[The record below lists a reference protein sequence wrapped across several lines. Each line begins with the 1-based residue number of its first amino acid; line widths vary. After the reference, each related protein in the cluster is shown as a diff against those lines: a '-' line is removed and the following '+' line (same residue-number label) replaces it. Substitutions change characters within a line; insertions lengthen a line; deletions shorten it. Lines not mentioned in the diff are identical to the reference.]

1 MYNILY
7 DLMNTKVTYS
17 LVAIALFSVMIAPA
31 VLTSN
36 VFADKPRSFET
47 CEKQVGNGGTTEG
60 RCKQNDKNFQ
70 EGECAECV
78 KGKSGKVDR
87 SGQCP

>member
-1 MYNILY
+1 MKPN
-7 DLMNTKVTYS
+7 MTYS
-17 LVAIALFSVMIAPA
+17 LIAVAIFSLMVAPA
-31 VLTSN
+31 VLSSS

-60 RCKQNDKNFQ
+60 GCKQNNKNFE
-70 EGECAECV
+70 EGECTEHV
-78 KGKSGKVDR
+78 KGKSGNVDR

>member
-1 MYNILY
+1 MKSNI
-7 DLMNTKVTYS
+7 VYS
-17 LVAIALFSVMIAPA
+17 LIAVAIFSLIVAPA
-31 VLTSN
+31 VLSSN

-60 RCKQNDKNFQ
+60 GCKQNNKNFE
-70 EGECAECV
+70 EGECTEHV
-78 KGKSGKVDR
+78 KGKSGNVDR

>member
-1 MYNILY
+1 
-7 DLMNTKVTYS
+7 MNTKVTYS
-17 LVAIALFSVMIAPA
+17 LVAIALFSVMVAPA

-60 RCKQNDKNFQ
+60 SCKQNNKNFQ
-70 EGECAECV
+70 EGECTEHV
-78 KGKSGKVDR
+78 KGKSGNVDR

>member
-1 MYNILY
+1 MKSNI
-7 DLMNTKVTYS
+7 VYS
-17 LVAIALFSVMIAPA
+17 LIALAIFSLIVAPA
-31 VLTSN
+31 VLSSN

-60 RCKQNDKNFQ
+60 GCKQNNKNFE
-70 EGECAECV
+70 EGECTEHV
-78 KGKSGKVDR
+78 KGKSGNVDR